1 MNQSVNQNVNKN
13 VKKNI
18 TQRFP
23 HRSLVMRLTK
33 QRIATRYSGSL
44 LGIAWAFLLPLL
56 MVSLLALVFGQILAV
71 RWQVGEVEAYGAI
84 LFSGLVV
91 HLFVAECLASAP
103 TLVLTHAHYVKST
116 TFPLHILPW
125 TMVLDAGFHLL
136 AGVVMLLVVA
146 LVFGFKLQV
155 ALVGLPL
162 VLLPLLPL
170 GLGLGWMLSALSAYF
185 RDLAQLTNLAATGML
200 LLSPVLY
207 PIDRVPESVR
217 GFYLFNPLTLPVENL
232 RALLFYGQIP
242 PAFNLLVPIAA
253 SVVFAILARMLFKRL
268 QPGFYDVL

>member
-1 MNQSVNQNVNKN
+1 
-13 VKKNI
+13 
-18 TQRFP
+18 
-23 HRSLVMRLTK
+23 
-33 QRIATRYSGSL
+33 
-44 LGIAWAFLLPLL
+44 
-56 MVSLLALVFGQILAV
+56 
-71 RWQVGEVEAYGAI
+71 
-84 LFSGLVV
+84 
-91 HLFVAECLASAP
+91 
-103 TLVLTHAHYVKST
+103 
-116 TFPLHILPW
+116 
-125 TMVLDAGFHLL
+125 
-136 AGVVMLLVVA
+136 MLLVVT
-146 LVFGFKLQV
+146 LVFGFKLQL
-155 ALVGLPL
+155 ALVWLPL

-217 GFYLFNPLTLPVENL
+217 GFYLLNPLTLPVENL

-253 SVVFAILARMLFKRL
+253 SVVFAVLARMLFKRL